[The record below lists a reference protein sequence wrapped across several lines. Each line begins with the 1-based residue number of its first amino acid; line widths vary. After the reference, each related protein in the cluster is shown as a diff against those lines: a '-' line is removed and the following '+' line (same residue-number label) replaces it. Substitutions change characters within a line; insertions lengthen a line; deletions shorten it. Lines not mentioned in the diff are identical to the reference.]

1 VLKIDKVSSG
11 YGNIRILREASLEVQ
26 QKELVALIG
35 ANGAGKTTLLR
46 TISGL
51 IKSTSGS
58 MRFLDR
64 EISVMKPSEIV
75 TMGISH
81 CPEERKIW
89 PFMSVLENLEVGAHT
104 RRNKAEVKKDIEGV
118 FDFFPQLSSRR
129 RQLGGS
135 LSGGEQQMLAIGRAL
150 MSRPKL
156 LLFDEPSLGLSPIL
170 VEGVVKIIQGIHTQ
184 GVTVLLVE
192 QNAYL
197 ALKISDRAY
206 VMENGTVGLEGKSQ
220 DLLNNTH
227 VKEAYL
233 GGTKCF
239 VKPA

>member
-1 VLKIDKVSSG
+1 VLRIAQVSSG
-11 YGNIRILREASLEVQ
+11 YGNIRILREVSLEVKQ
-26 QKELVALIG
+26 RELIALIG

-51 IKSTSGS
+51 IKPTSGS
-58 MRFLDR
+58 IKFLDR
-64 EISVMKPSEIV
+64 EITMTKPSEIV
-75 TMGISH
+75 MQGISH

-89 PFMSVLENLEVGAHT
+89 PFMSVFENLEVGAHT
-104 RRNKAEVKKDIEGV
+104 RRDKAEVKKDIEKV
-118 FDFFPQLSSRR
+118 FDFFPQLSGRR

-170 VEGVVKIIQGIHTQ
+170 VEEVVKIIQGIHTQ

-192 QNAYL
+192 QNAFL
-197 ALKISDRAY
+197 ALKISDRGY
-206 VMENGTVGLEGKSQ
+206 VMENGTIGLEGVSRE
-220 DLLNNTH
+220 LLNNSH
-227 VKEAYL
+227 VKDAYL
-233 GGTKCF
+233 GAAKCF
-239 VKPA
+239 TRSA

>member
-51 IKSTSGS
+51 IRPTSGS
-58 MRFLDR
+58 IRFVDR
-64 EISVMKPSEIV
+64 EITVMKSSEIV
-75 TMGISH
+75 TLGISH

-104 RRNKAEVKKDIEGV
+104 RRDKLEMKKDIERV
-118 FDFFPQLSSRR
+118 FNFFPQLSSRR

-170 VEGVVKIIQGIHTQ
+170 VEEVVKIIQEIHTQ

-192 QNAYL
+192 QNAFL
-197 ALKISDRAY
+197 ALKISNRGY
-206 VMENGTVGLEGKSQ
+206 VMENGTVSLEGRSE
-220 DLLNNTH
+220 DLLNNTR

-239 VKPA
+239 AKPV